1 MQQLNIQNLQ
11 SLLQKQEGPCLSL
24 YQATHRSHPENAQDP
39 IRYKNLVK
47 QLEQSLD
54 STYPAKEYQSLLKPF
69 YDLAEN
75 LDFWQHTL
83 DGIAVLANADR
94 FEVFHLQRATPD
106 FAVVSDSWH
115 IKPLLRQTQT
125 QDRFQVLCL
134 TRSAIKVFEG
144 NRDALDFVVFD
155 HDFPD
160 TVDKA
165 LGTDLTEPYQKVA
178 NYGLGP
184 AARPGMAMHHG
195 HGGKNDALE
204 VDVERFFRVV
214 DKAVHE
220 HVSKHSQL
228 PLVLV
233 TLAEYQG
240 VFRKLSNNPYLL
252 EQGVSIDPSA
262 LTVDQLRQKVW
273 EIVEPIA
280 AKRVQDTVATFN
292 QQHGTGLANG
302 DLQRTLAAILDGRVE
317 TLLIDAD
324 KRLAGR
330 IHRDS
335 RQVELL
341 SDFTAPDA
349 EDILDDLAEM
359 VLRRSG
365 QVMVI
370 PTRYMPTDSGV
381 ASIYRF

>member
-1 MQQLNIQNLQ
+1 VHQ
-11 SLLQKQEGPCLSL
+11 GPGRKKDAPELSEE
-24 YQATHRSHPENAQDP
+24 RM
-39 IRYKNLVK
+39 
-47 QLEQSLD
+47 
-54 STYPAKEYQSLLKPF
+54 
-69 YDLAEN
+69 
-75 LDFWQHTL
+75 
-83 DGIAVLANADR
+83 
-94 FEVFHLQRATPD
+94 
-106 FAVVSDSWH
+106 
-115 IKPLLRQTQT
+115 
-125 QDRFQVLCL
+125 
-134 TRSAIKVFEG
+134 
-144 NRDALDFVVFD
+144 FVV
-155 HDFPD
+155 
-160 TVDKA
+160 V
-165 LGTDLTEPYQKVA
+165 G
-178 NYGLGP
+178 
-184 AARPGMAMHHG
+184 
-195 HGGKNDALE
+195 
-204 VDVERFFRVV
+204 
-214 DKAVHE
+214 KAVDEHE
-220 HVSKHSQL
+220 STHSQV

-280 AKRVQDTVATFN
+280 AKRVQDTVAKFN

-324 KRLAGR
+324 KRVAGR